1 MGHRRRCRIGTDPIS
16 PVPVETNSFP
26 VAEKT
31 GEKIRSFRVEA
42 EAGCYVVQKRKVA
55 LKKATRTRGGAII
68 VSYFNESHSVNR
80 QFQVPQMKIFVTF
93 FNNQK
98 SIKNCKSFFHE
109 LIKACLTTE
118 PIAQCCLFWRIL
130 IPNILIKHN
139 DTFFQNLQP
148 IQSGKQ
154 ILVQPYN
161 FCVEFLISYH
171 CELHCVYT
179 IQQPSLHWK
188 VFITFMNVSLLFC
201 YPQTNGAIQNDVVIV
216 MFLKVYGL
224 SPKSFHSQ
232 KLLEAIVI
240 K

>member
-1 MGHRRRCRIGTDPIS
+1 MGHRQRCRIGTDPIS
-16 PVPVETNSFP
+16 LVPVETNSFP

-68 VSYFNESHSVNR
+68 VCCSKESHSVNR

-118 PIAQCCLFWRIL
+118 PMAFFRKCCQLLGIL
-130 IPNILIKHN
+130 IPNILIKEN
-139 DTFFQNLQP
+139 YTFFQNLQP

-161 FCVEFLISYH
+161 F
-171 CELHCVYT
+171 
-179 IQQPSLHWK
+179 
-188 VFITFMNVSLLFC
+188 
-201 YPQTNGAIQNDVVIV
+201 
-216 MFLKVYGL
+216 
-224 SPKSFHSQ
+224 
-232 KLLEAIVI
+232 
-240 K
+240 